1 MYERP
6 ELLECHDIHLE
17 LINFN
22 LTRMN
27 IAKAIKYAVKKED
40 DPVVGNAKVDA
51 YANAVG
57 MDDRNRDAMKV
68 LVNEGVPA
76 FYKRVCT
83 GDDGGQLSYAEMR
96 ARYG

>member
-1 MYERP
+1 M
-6 ELLECHDIHLE
+6 
-17 LINFN
+17 N
-22 LTRMN
+22 MN

-68 LVNEGVPA
+68 LVNEGTSA
-76 FYKRVCT
+76 FYKHVFT

>member
-1 MYERP
+1 MYEYP
-6 ELLECHDIHLE
+6 KLLECHDIHLE
-17 LINFN
+17 LINYKYED
-22 LTRMN
+22 MN
-27 IAKAIKYAVKKED
+27 ALIKKED

-51 YANAVG
+51 YADAVG
-57 MDDRNRDAMKV
+57 MDDRNREAMKV

-83 GDDGGQLSYAEMR
+83 GDDGEQLSYAEMR

>member
-1 MYERP
+1 MYTYP

-17 LINFN
+17 IINSN
-22 LTRMN
+22 YVVIVMN
-27 IAKAIKYAVKKED
+27 SVTKKED

-57 MDDRNRDAMKV
+57 MDDRNREAMKV
-68 LVNEGVPA
+68 LVNGGTKEFIKHV
-76 FYKRVCT
+76 FT